1 MDTLDLIKMLLRFS
15 VDGVGFSGDLKQFY
29 PSIALDKSQW
39 NLQRVLWKENMSPDA
54 PVEEWLIISLIFGV
68 RVVSALTEKSMDI
81 VGEDVAEEKP
91 REAEVLADSRFVDDI
106 GDSDKDKDT
115 VKGLTTS
122 LDKIFSSVGLSVKGW
137 CMSGEDP
144 HPDVTVDGMTV
155 DVGGMSWIM
164 KLDLISIKIP
174 PLHFGKKSRG
184 KLVAGTE
191 VFDGSF
197 SDLQKFLKRPITR
210 RHVVGKVSAI
220 FDPYG
225 KLTPITAM
233 LKSDARVVM
242 KETID

>member
-1 MDTLDLIKMLLRFS
+1 MDASSRTPRSEDGKQGGRCLNDLVMKGKVDTLDLIKMLLRFS
-15 VDGVGFSGDLKQFY
+15 VNGVGFSGDLKQFY

-106 GDSDKDKDT
+106 GDSDKDKHT

-155 DVGGMSWIM
+155 DVGGMSWIT
-164 KLDLISIKIP
+164 KLDMISIKIP

-197 SDLQKFLKRPITR
+197 SDL
-210 RHVVGKVSAI
+210 
-220 FDPYG
+220 
-225 KLTPITAM
+225 
-233 LKSDARVVM
+233 
-242 KETID
+242 